1 MIAKSG
7 ITARTVRAIGGGKGP
22 GARQGFLAQEASK
35 WILLALLAT
44 SFFMVVLDVSVVNVA
59 LPSIQKSLHFSSS
72 NLQWVITAYSIT
84 FGGFL
89 LLGGRTADV
98 FGRRRLFIGAVT
110 LFALASLTCGLS
122 QSSTMLMAARGV
134 QGLMAA
140 FMTPTALSIVLTLF
154 EEGRE
159 RNLALGIWAAVAS
172 SGAAVGVVLGGVL
185 TQYLGWRW
193 NFFINVPVG
202 FLVVAFSLLLL
213 PRNESVENVASKFR
227 SLDHVGAATATLGL
241 VALVFGL
248 SRVPVDGWSSTTVLA
263 SFVASGALLGAFVTN
278 EMRSHDPLLPLG
290 LFKVRNVAGGDLA
303 GLIVA
308 ASLFSFFYFLTLYLQ
323 TVLGYSPIRAG
334 VSVLVTPVVIAVF
347 SGMTAQ
353 LVGRIGYKP
362 TMVVGPLFVAG
373 GLFYMSLIRVHGTYL
388 RDVMPGLAITGV
400 GLGLTFVSLTLAAT
414 SGAPARL
421 SGLVSGL
428 LNTSQQVG
436 GAIGLAVLSV
446 VANSA
451 TRSALAAGDTAAQA
465 KVAGYHFAFHVSM
478 GFAVAASLVAL
489 LMVRNRLVVAGA
501 AGRTEP
507 GEEGE
512 GNQDRLDEVAA

>member
-1 MIAKSG
+1 MRTRSG
-7 ITARTVRAIGGGKGP
+7 QESPAAEGLLPR
-22 GARQGFLAQEASK
+22 EASK

-89 LLGGRTADV
+89 LLGGRTADL

-122 QSSTMLMAARGV
+122 QSSTMLIVARGV

-140 FMTPTALSIVLTLF
+140 FMTPTALSIVLTQF

-185 TQYLGWRW
+185 TQYFGWRW
-193 NFFINVPVG
+193 NFFVNVPVG

-213 PRNESVENVASKFR
+213 PRTESVENVASKFR
-227 SLDHVGAATATLGL
+227 GLDHVGATTATLGL

-248 SRVPVDGWSSTTVLA
+248 SRAPIDGWSSPTVLA
-263 SFVASGALLGAFVTN
+263 SLVASGALIGAFVIN
-278 EMRSHDPLLPLG
+278 ELRSRDPLLPLG

-303 GLIVA
+303 GLIIA
-308 ASLFSFFYFLTLYLQ
+308 ASLFSLFYFLTLYVQ
-323 TVLGYSPIRAG
+323 EVLGYSPVRAG
-334 VSVLVTPVVIAVF
+334 ISFLVTPVVIAVF
-347 SGMTAQ
+347 SGITAQ

-362 TMVVGPLFVAG
+362 TMVVGPLVVAA
-373 GLFYMSLIRVHGTYL
+373 GLYYMSLIRVHRTYL
-388 RDVMPGLAITGV
+388 RDVLPGLTIAGV

-414 SGAPARL
+414 SGAPVHL

-451 TRSALAAGDTAAQA
+451 TRSALAAGDTATQA
-465 KVAGYHFAFHVSM
+465 KVAGYHSAFHVSI

-489 LMVRNRLVVAGA
+489 LMVRNRLVMGGA
-501 AGRTEP
+501 ESRDAVN
-507 GEEGE
+507 EEGRDLSNE
-512 GNQDRLDEVAA
+512 AEAA